1 MSHFYIQQWNR
12 FRLYRKL
19 SQQSFIFVG
28 KENIRDENIAYFRH
42 AWLSQTVARFATG

>member
-12 FRLYRKL
+12 FCLYRKL

-28 KENIRDENIAYFRH
+28 KESIRDENFAYFTIYH
-42 AWLSQTVARFATG
+42 KLT